1 MPAFKPACLLLCLLL
16 PLTAQPHHPN
26 YDDDI
31 RPLFARR
38 CFGCHN
44 ASEMR
49 SGLSLESY
57 AGVLKSGGSGDAVIA
72 GRPTSS
78 LLFKAVNRDEGAP
91 QMPLGLPKLPDAEI
105 ALIREWISG
114 GLLESANSVPKGP
127 VAPSLDY
134 KPTDI
139 NRPAGP
145 PAMPGAL
152 ASLNLPEPERANPV
166 TALASSPWAPLL
178 AIAGHERIY
187 LYNLE
192 TRAPAGEL
200 PFPEGIPYCLRFS
213 RNGETLLAAG
223 GRGVQSGK
231 AVLYDVRT
239 GQRLAAVGDERDI
252 VLAADVSP
260 DGILIALGGPG
271 KIVRVFNVADGKLLY
286 ELKKHTDWITA
297 LEFSPAGSRLATG
310 DRSGG
315 ILLWDSAN
323 GGTAGS
329 FAEHKDSITALSW
342 RGDGALLASS
352 SEDGQIIVWNVSDG
366 FPVSTVGKAHGGKG
380 VMSVVFGPN
389 GLLYSV
395 GRDSTYR
402 VWSADGKPKAA
413 GKPQESL
420 LTKIAASA
428 DSNLAIAGDYQ
439 GRILIWDAKGA
450 LSILPPPYRAAIA
463 PTPLPAKSPA
473 GPRPE

>member
-1 MPAFKPACLLLCLLL
+1 
-16 PLTAQPHHPN
+16 
-26 YDDDI
+26 
-31 RPLFARR
+31 
-38 CFGCHN
+38 
-44 ASEMR
+44 MR
-49 SGLSLESY
+49 SGLSLETY
-57 AGVLKSGGSGDAVIA
+57 AGVMKGGGSGDAVTA

-105 ALIREWISG
+105 GLIREWIAA
-114 GLLESANSVPKGP
+114 GLRENANSQPKGP

-134 KPTDI
+134 HPTGL
-139 NRPAGP
+139 NRPSGS

-152 ASLNLPEPERANPV
+152 PALNLPEPARANPV
-166 TALASSPWAPLL
+166 TALAASPWAPLI
-178 AIAGHERIY
+178 AFAGHERIY

-192 TRAPAGEL
+192 TRTPAGEL

-231 AVLYDVRT
+231 TVLYDVRT
-239 GQRLAAVGDERDI
+239 GQRLAAAGDERDI
-252 VLAADVSP
+252 VLAADVSA
-260 DGILIALGGPG
+260 DGKRIALGGPG
-271 KIVRVFNVADGKLLY
+271 KVVRVFSVGDGKLLY

-297 LEFSPAGSRLATG
+297 LEFSPDGSRLATG

-342 RGDGALLASS
+342 RGDGQLLASA

-366 FPVSTVGKAHGGKG
+366 FPVSTVAKAHGGKG

-402 VWSADGKPKAA
+402 AWSADCKPKGA
-413 GKPQESL
+413 GKPQDGL

-428 DSNLAIAGDYQ
+428 DSRLAIAGDYQ
-439 GRILIWDAKGA
+439 GRILIWEAKGGFF
-450 LSILPPPYRAAIA
+450 ILPPPYRAATE
-463 PTPLPAKSPA
+463 PPSPAKATA